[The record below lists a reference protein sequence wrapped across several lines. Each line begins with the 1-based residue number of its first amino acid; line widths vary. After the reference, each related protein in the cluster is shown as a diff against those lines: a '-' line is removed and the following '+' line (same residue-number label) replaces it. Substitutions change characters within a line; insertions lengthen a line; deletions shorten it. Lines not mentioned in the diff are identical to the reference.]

1 MFTKNYF
8 IIIYEKLIV
17 DIILILIWQLTKSK
31 KKKTKVAWTPTKI
44 DKWPKVGLTAN
55 WPCGSNLAKKKIYTQ
70 FRIEVSLLF
79 WPHVRGLWIGLGVFI
94 LFISKQD
101 FPQLKSDTFN

>member
-17 DIILILIWQLTKSK
+17 DIILILIWQLTKS

-70 FRIEVSLLF
+70 FGIEVSLLF
-79 WPHVRGLWIGLGVFI
+79 WPHVRGLRIGLGVFI